1 MITYEVDR
9 GVATI
14 TINDPER
21 RNPLSIEAMRDLER
35 DIVRSADD
43 GEASVVIVTGAGE
56 KAFSAG
62 GDLSGGFV
70 DDPLGDHVDRGVLAD
85 VFRAMRR
92 NPKPIVGRINGVALG
107 GGFGVAVACDITIAT
122 DDAKLGTP
130 EIGLGLWPMMISAVL
145 VRAMP
150 RKTLLE
156 MMLTGRIVGAAEAV
170 ELGLV
175 TRAVPRHDL
184 DASVASTVESLLDRS
199 PAALAL
205 GKQAFYA
212 MEDMDVD
219 TALDHLHAGLTATAM
234 TQDAREGVTA
244 FLEGRDA
251 TWTGR

>member
-1 MITYEVDR
+1 VITYQVNG

-35 DIVRSADD
+35 SIVRSATDD
-43 GEASVVIVTGAGE
+43 EASVVVVTGAGE

-70 DDPLGDHVDRGVLAD
+70 DDPLGDHLDRGALAD

-92 NPKPIVGRINGVALG
+92 NPKPIVGRVNGVALG

-150 RKTLLE
+150 RKALLE
-156 MMLTGRIVGAAEAV
+156 MMLTGRIMDASEAV

-175 TRAVPRHDL
+175 TRAVPRSDL
-184 DASVASTVESLLDRS
+184 DASVASTIESLLNRS

-234 TQDAREGVTA
+234 TQDAREGVAA
-244 FLEGRDA
+244 FLEGREA

>member
-1 MITYEVDR
+1 MITYQVNG

-35 DIVRSADD
+35 SIVRSATDD
-43 GEASVVIVTGAGE
+43 EASVVVVTGAGE

-70 DDPLGDHVDRGVLAD
+70 DDPLGDHLDRGALAD

-92 NPKPIVGRINGVALG
+92 NPKPIVGRVNGVALG

-150 RKTLLE
+150 RKALLE
-156 MMLTGRIVGAAEAV
+156 MMLTGRIMDASEAV

-175 TRAVPRHDL
+175 TRAVPRSDL
-184 DASVASTVESLLDRS
+184 DASVASTIESLLNRS

-234 TQDAREGVTA
+234 TQDAREGVAA
-244 FLEGRDA
+244 FLEGREA